1 MNNNNIQKTE
11 DNNIFLNENNL
22 YAILKTKKQ
31 VIQIHK
37 LPFSIGRAKDNDL
50 ILNHP
55 SISNHHG
62 IIEINSSTN
71 EYFLI
76 DNKSSNGTFINNL
89 KMTMNKTKIE
99 TNDKIKFANDET
111 EFIFEKIFNNENDET
126 ILFPNYN
133 NNIIEENFSEKI
145 SLINKNLQHS
155 KIDHLFGKNE
165 NENELKETIKL
176 NENKINDLNLT
187 IKNLELKNNDL
198 LNENKFLKEENE
210 KLKNYNNNLLNEINN
225 LKENYDSNEKQYLF
239 NMNNKLEDINNKIIL
254 NKENSEKNLNIS
266 NDNLLLKKIKDNLI
280 KNWEILSFE
289 QLSEKIDNII
299 SNYQQKIN
307 LNEIILS
314 LQSKYNSEITNF
326 NYILQKNDKKIKDF
340 IEKFNNN
347 NANNYLIKQLNELIN
362 EKESNLITINTLRG
376 DLIKLQTNIQIEIT
390 KAKNEKI
397 KNNNLINKLNEKI
410 LILEK
415 EINNYQ
421 KNNNLLLQKQ
431 KENEKNFNKTDF
443 NKSFV
448 KTLKQLSEKNK
459 EINNLNKQIN
469 NFKEK
474 YSIDASNKNN
484 KFNIENNK
492 NNNIYSNY
500 NYNLFEN
507 IDNVQ
512 NNTKKLEQLIRLKNK
527 IINGEQ

>member
-1 MNNNNIQKTE
+1 MNNSNIQKSE
-11 DNNIFLNENNL
+11 DNKFFLNENNL

-31 VIQIHK
+31 VIQIQK

-55 SISNHHG
+55 SISNHHA
-62 IIEINSSTN
+62 IIEINPSTN

-76 DNKSSNGTFINNL
+76 DNKSSNGTFINNI
-89 KMTMNKTKIE
+89 KMTMNKIKIE
-99 TNDKIKFANDET
+99 TNDKMKFANDET

-126 ILFPNYN
+126 VLFPNYN
-133 NNIIEENFSEKI
+133 NNFEENFSEKI

-155 KIDHLFGKNE
+155 KIDHLFGKKE
-165 NENELKETIKL
+165 NEDELKETIKS
-176 NENKINDLNLT
+176 NENKINELNLI
-187 IKNLELKNNDL
+187 IKNLDLKNNDL
-198 LNENKFLKEENE
+198 LNENKYLKEENE
-210 KLKNYNNNLLNEINN
+210 KLKNDNNNLLNEINN
-225 LKENYDSNEKQYLF
+225 LKENYDSNEKKYLF
-239 NMNNKLEDINNKIIL
+239 DMNNKLEDINNKIIL
-254 NKENSEKNLNIS
+254 NKENSEKNLNMS
-266 NDNLLLKKIKDNLI
+266 NDNFLLKKIKDNLI

-289 QLSEKIDNII
+289 QLSEKVDNII

-347 NANNYLIKQLNELIN
+347 NSYNYLIKQLNELIN

-376 DLIKLQTNIQIEIT
+376 DLIKLQTNNQIEIT

-397 KNNNLINKLNEKI
+397 KNNNLINKLNEKN
-410 LILEK
+410 LFLEK
-415 EINNYQ
+415 EIKNYQ
-421 KNNNLLLQKQ
+421 KNNNILLQKQ
-431 KENEKNFNKTDF
+431 KENEKNFNKNDF

-448 KTLKQLSEKNK
+448 KTLKQLNEKNK
-459 EINNLNKQIN
+459 EINNLTKQIN

-474 YSIDASNKNN
+474 YSIDASNKSN
-484 KFNIENNK
+484 FNIENNK
-492 NNNIYSNY
+492 NNNFIYSNY
-500 NYNLFEN
+500 NLLNEN
-507 IDNVQ
+507 IDNIQ
-512 NNTKKLEQLIRLKNK
+512 NNTKKIEQLIKLKNK
-527 IINGEQ
+527 IIKGE

>member
-1 MNNNNIQKTE
+1 
-11 DNNIFLNENNL
+11 
-22 YAILKTKKQ
+22 
-31 VIQIHK
+31 
-37 LPFSIGRAKDNDL
+37 
-50 ILNHP
+50 
-55 SISNHHG
+55 
-62 IIEINSSTN
+62 
-71 EYFLI
+71 
-76 DNKSSNGTFINNL
+76 
-89 KMTMNKTKIE
+89 
-99 TNDKIKFANDET
+99 
-111 EFIFEKIFNNENDET
+111 
-126 ILFPNYN
+126 
-133 NNIIEENFSEKI
+133 
-145 SLINKNLQHS
+145 
-155 KIDHLFGKNE
+155 
-165 NENELKETIKL
+165 
-176 NENKINDLNLT
+176 
-187 IKNLELKNNDL
+187 
-198 LNENKFLKEENE
+198 
-210 KLKNYNNNLLNEINN
+210 
-225 LKENYDSNEKQYLF
+225 
-239 NMNNKLEDINNKIIL
+239 MNNKLEDINNKIIL

-376 DLIKLQTNIQIEIT
+376 DLIKLQTNNQIEIT

-397 KNNNLINKLNEKI
+397 KNNNLINKLNEKN

-415 EINNYQ
+415 EIKNYQ
-421 KNNNLLLQKQ
+421 KNNLQKQ

-448 KTLKQLSEKNK
+448 KTLKQLNEKNK

-474 YSIDASNKNN
+474 YSIDASNKINN
-484 KFNIENNK
+484 FNIENNK
-492 NNNIYSNY
+492 NNNINSNY
-500 NYNLFEN
+500 NYNLFIEN
-507 IDNVQ
+507 IDNVK

-527 IINGEQ
+527 IINGE